1 MPRGVLPRGAL
12 RKRGALVRDVIADAL
27 CGPNGYF
34 ATRLPVLAS
43 HTALPFREMSGRA
56 DYERALRERYAER
69 AGFLTPAEIFAPWYS
84 YAAARWALA
93 WHRVDAVKAARA
105 GIRPPPLRVA
115 EFGVGSG
122 AHAVHFLDYVRTTAP
137 DVDCRYVGVDASQDA
152 CANFEARVRAAHP
165 GVASAVV
172 ADARSEW
179 TLPAD
184 FQDESCPTVVFA
196 LELLDN
202 LPHDK
207 VRNGFEGWV
216 VDGREDFRPAADS
229 WVRRALALD
238 ESVAGDAFV
247 PTGCLQFLAR
257 VI

>member
-43 HTALPFREMSGRA
+43 HTALPFCEMTGRA

-84 YAAARWALA
+84 YAAARWTLA
-93 WHRVDAVKAARA
+93 WHRVDAVKAARV
-105 GIRPPPLRVA
+105 GCVPPPLRVA

-122 AHAVHFLDYVRTTAP
+122 AHAVNFLDYVRTTAP
-137 DVDCRYVGVDASQDA
+137 DLYADCRYTGVDASQDA
-152 CANFEARVRAAHP
+152 CANFEARVRDAHP

-179 TLPAD
+179 TLPTD

-216 VDGREDFRPAADS
+216 V
-229 WVRRALALD
+229 
-238 ESVAGDAFV
+238 
-247 PTGCLQFLAR
+247 GCVEINQCVGCYSSQSPFSMTRL
-257 VI
+257 